1 MPPRKGSAQRAP
13 QPERLRYQATLLDG
27 EKAADVFPQQFGE
40 ALVEVGADGDVTLVA
55 RVSGGAL
62 GDHALALFE
71 AVALE
76 LHGAGLQSAIG
87 GDHQKAQSGLAAG
100 GSVVGEVLARGLERT
115 GRVEDPVGGIAAL
128 FHAEKPRADFG
139 ELLRRAGEVIAA
151 AGAARRV
158 GAVAE
163 IHAPLPGLVRDS
175 FDLSQ

>member
-1 MPPRKGSAQRAP
+1 MPPRKGSW

-55 RVSGGAL
+55 RVSGGEL
-62 GDHALALFE
+62 GDHAL
-71 AVALE
+71 
-76 LHGAGLQSAIG
+76 
-87 GDHQKAQSGLAAG
+87 
-100 GSVVGEVLARGLERT
+100 
-115 GRVEDPVGGIAAL
+115 AL

-139 ELLRRAGEVIAA
+139 ELLGRAGEVIAA

-163 IHAPLPGLVRDS
+163 IHAPFADKAREW
-175 FDLSQ
+175 